1 MDAVPSYRML
11 TTAEFRERAEHLD
24 AILQDCT
31 ACPRQCHV
39 DRTAGETGYCR
50 TGPGPFVAS
59 WGPHFGE
66 ERPLVGRGGSGT
78 IFFGNCNLGCIFCQ
92 NYTISHG
99 GESRE
104 ITCEDLAEVMLSLER
119 TGCHNINLVTPTHQ
133 VPAIVRAVM
142 IAAERGL
149 SVPLVYNCGGYE
161 SIETLRLLDRIVDIY
176 MPDFKYADADTA
188 RRYSDA
194 EDYPI
199 VAQEAIR
206 EMHRQ
211 VGDLVVDERKIALRG
226 LLIRHLV
233 LPGGFAG
240 TERVV
245 KFIAEE
251 ISRNTYLNVMDQY
264 HPCYKAWDH
273 PEISRRITSLE
284 YEQAVACARKA
295 GIKRIDGVTI

>member
-1 MDAVPSYRML
+1 MGAVPSYRLL
-11 TTAEFRERAEHLD
+11 TKAEFRERAERLD
-24 AILQDCT
+24 ALLQDCT
-31 ACPRQCHV
+31 VCPRQCHV

-78 IFFGNCNLGCIFCQ
+78 IFFGNCNLACIFCQ

-99 GESRE
+99 GEGRE

-142 IAAERGL
+142 IAAERDL
-149 SVPLVYNCGGYE
+149 SIPLVYNCGGYE
-161 SIETLRLLDRIVDIY
+161 SIETLRLLERIVDIY
-176 MPDFKYADADTA
+176 MPDFKYADAGAA

-194 EDYPI
+194 EDYPE
-199 VAQEAIR
+199 VARNAIR

-211 VGDLVVDERKIALRG
+211 VGDLVMEERNIAIRG

-284 YEQAVACARKA
+284 YEQAVACARRA